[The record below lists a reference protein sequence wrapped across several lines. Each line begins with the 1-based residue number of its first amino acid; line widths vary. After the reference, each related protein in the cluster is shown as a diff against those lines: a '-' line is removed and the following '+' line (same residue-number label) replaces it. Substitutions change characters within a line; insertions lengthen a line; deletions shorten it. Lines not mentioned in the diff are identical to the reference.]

1 MQNQFRLSRASR
13 RVAALLALLLVAN
26 FAHSLSAK
34 AAESENHLNVRVVG
48 MRNDKGN
55 LNCSLFK
62 PHQDFPTNNQ
72 HLARIATAPI
82 ANGTGTC
89 EYTGVAPGNYAVVVF
104 HDEDSDGKFKRS
116 ALGLPQEGYGFS
128 KDAPARFRAPKF
140 NEASFPFAAGTSQI
154 LIHIRY

>member
-1 MQNQFRLSRASR
+1 MQKQSRLSKASR
-13 RVAALLALLLVAN
+13 RVAALFAILLIIS
-26 FAHSLSAK
+26 FAHSASSK
-34 AAESENHLNVRVVG
+34 AAESDNRLDVRVVG

-62 PHQDFPTNNQ
+62 PNQDFPTNNQ

-89 EYTGVAPGNYAVVVF
+89 EYSGLAPGNYAVVVF

-140 NEASFPFAAGTSQI
+140 DEASFPFAGGTSEI
-154 LIHIRY
+154 LLHIRY